1 VAVTSPAVTP
11 SENPSDAAA
20 RAGGAR
26 RSANAASAQTAR
38 GARSFAKR
46 EMRPPQR
53 LILKLPPLPWFS
65 ATTRCVV
72 PASAVKL
79 TEQSRVD
86 ATRFSVPMLDPV

>member
-1 VAVTSPAVTP
+1 MAVTSPAVTP
-11 SENPSDAAA
+11 SEKPSDAAA
-20 RAGGAR
+20 RAGGA

-38 GARSFAKR
+38 GARSFAKK

-65 ATTRCVV
+65 ATTRYVV